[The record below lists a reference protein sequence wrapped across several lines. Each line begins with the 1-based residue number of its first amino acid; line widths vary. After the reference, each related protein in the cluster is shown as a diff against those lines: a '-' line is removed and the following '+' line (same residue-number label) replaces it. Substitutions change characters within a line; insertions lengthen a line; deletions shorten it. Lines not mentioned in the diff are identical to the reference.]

1 LTYLQQCNTL
11 DRNPIFYSF
20 PRLIATV
27 ANTNAHIYA
36 REEQILTIRMIVLE
50 E

>member
-1 LTYLQQCNTL
+1 
-11 DRNPIFYSF
+11 
-20 PRLIATV
+20 V
-27 ANTNAHIYA
+27 ANTNAYIYA

>member
-1 LTYLQQCNTL
+1 
-11 DRNPIFYSF
+11 
-20 PRLIATV
+20 V

>member
-1 LTYLQQCNTL
+1 
-11 DRNPIFYSF
+11 
-20 PRLIATV
+20 V

-36 REEQILTIRMIVLE
+36 REEQILTIRTIVLE

>member
-1 LTYLQQCNTL
+1 LTYLLQCNTL

-20 PRLIATV
+20 SRLTAIV
-27 ANTNAHIYA
+27 ANAKAHIYA
-36 REEQILTIRMIVLE
+36 REEQIVTIRMIVLE

>member
-1 LTYLQQCNTL
+1 MK
-11 DRNPIFYSF
+11 FYSF
-20 PRLIATV
+20 SRLTAIV

-36 REEQILTIRMIVLE
+36 REKQIVAIKMIALE

>member
-1 LTYLQQCNTL
+1 MLNAL

-20 PRLIATV
+20 SRLVAIV

-36 REEQILTIRMIVLE
+36 REEQILTIRMIVFE